1 MTDGRIGQPLA
12 EEALTQAPPA
22 RSSRLTESP
31 AWVVESEERFTIPIY
46 HRRGLVLVR
55 GSGARVWDA
64 EGRSYIDCVAGHGV
78 ALVGHCNP
86 YVVEAVRRQC
96 EDLITCPCSFYNAT
110 RAAFLE
116 EMAEIL
122 PAGLRRFF
130 LCNSGTEAVE
140 AAIKFARAST
150 GRTQVVAARRGFHG
164 RTLGALSATWQ
175 PKYRKPFLPLVPD
188 FSHVPF
194 NDEEALRG
202 AVTEATAAVIL
213 EPVQGEGGVHPAA
226 PGYLSAAAEIC
237 HARGALLILDEVQTG
252 FGRTGRMFAME
263 HYGVEPDILCLSK
276 GIAGGVPMGLV
287 AVGQRVQNISGPI
300 HGSTFG
306 GNPLACAAASAA
318 LKYIR
323 DHSLVERAA
332 KLGDRLLEELRRI
345 ASPVVREV
353 RGLGLMVGIELQSQS
368 APYIQALQER
378 GVLALSAG
386 PQVIRLLPPLVI
398 TEKDLD
404 RVVSSVKEVLK

>member
-22 RSSRLTESP
+22 RSSRLTGSP

-175 PKYRKPFLPLVPD
+175 PKY
-188 FSHVPF
+188 
-194 NDEEALRG
+194 
-202 AVTEATAAVIL
+202 
-213 EPVQGEGGVHPAA
+213 
-226 PGYLSAAAEIC
+226 
-237 HARGALLILDEVQTG
+237 
-252 FGRTGRMFAME
+252 
-263 HYGVEPDILCLSK
+263 
-276 GIAGGVPMGLV
+276 
-287 AVGQRVQNISGPI
+287 
-300 HGSTFG
+300 
-306 GNPLACAAASAA
+306 
-318 LKYIR
+318 
-323 DHSLVERAA
+323 
-332 KLGDRLLEELRRI
+332 
-345 ASPVVREV
+345 
-353 RGLGLMVGIELQSQS
+353 
-368 APYIQALQER
+368 
-378 GVLALSAG
+378 
-386 PQVIRLLPPLVI
+386 
-398 TEKDLD
+398 
-404 RVVSSVKEVLK
+404 